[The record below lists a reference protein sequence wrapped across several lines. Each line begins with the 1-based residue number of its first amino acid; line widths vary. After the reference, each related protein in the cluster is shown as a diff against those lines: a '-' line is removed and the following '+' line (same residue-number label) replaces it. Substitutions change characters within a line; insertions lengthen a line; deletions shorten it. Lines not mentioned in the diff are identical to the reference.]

1 MPLLAQLIGG
11 AAFMYYGE
19 ILTCDVANGPGMRVT
34 LFVSGCTHHCKGCFN
49 GDTWAFDYG
58 KPYTQNVKQQ
68 ILDELAQPWIQGIT
82 FLGGEPMEPLNQPDV
97 LDTMKD
103 IRERFGDSKDIWV
116 YSGYT
121 FEELTDASL
130 KSNAC
135 TDTAKEILSI
145 ADVLVDGPFI
155 LEKKDIR
162 LNFRGSSNQRIL
174 DLKQSMHGA
183 VHPVLL

>member
-1 MPLLAQLIGG
+1 MN
-11 AAFMYYGE
+11 YGE

-58 KPYTQNVKQQ
+58 KPYTAEVKQS
-68 ILDELAQPWIQGIT
+68 ILEELSQPWMQGIT
-82 FLGGEPMEPLNQPDV
+82 FLGGEPMEPENQHEV
-97 LDTMKD
+97 LSTMKA
-103 IRERFGDSKDIWV
+103 IREQFGDSKDIWV

-130 KSNAC
+130 KSRAY
-135 TDTAKEILSI
+135 TAMTKEILMT

-174 DLKQSMHGA
+174 DLKQSMKGSA
-183 VHPVLL
+183 HPVLAQDWN